1 MGKNSLPVN
10 TEPTVSLALA
20 GYPEPTIT
28 SFVDMLPE
36 PIRAGHSDGPLTPQ
50 GLSSKRSAMPEP
62 FLIVRGA
69 PTTSTDRTTTIGKR
83 TRTISHVDSKPV
95 GHSLGRYQPSPGLTF
110 LKLTARPYLT
120 VATVP
125 QLQLRATGAVR
136 FRQVESRRLFPEHM
150 DDVGVQ
156 IHHGPPHPARHCTAA
171 RAVLTAFWVRRR
183 MFSSGMIGSRSST
196 ASVRAM
202 RALRI

>member
-20 GYPEPTIT
+20 GCPEPTIT
-28 SFVDMLPE
+28 GFVDMLPE
-36 PIRAGHSDGPLTPQ
+36 PIRAGQSDGPLPPQ
-50 GLSSKRSAMPEP
+50 GLSSERSAMPEP
-62 FLIVRGA
+62 FLIVRGT
-69 PTTSTDRTTTIGKR
+69 PTTNTGRTTTIGKR

-95 GHSLGRYQPSPGLTF
+95 GHPLGRYQPSPGFTF
-110 LKLTARPYLT
+110 LKAYHLT
-120 VATVP
+120 VSAIP
-125 QLQLRATGAVR
+125 QLQFGVTGAIR
-136 FRQVESRRLFPEHM
+136 FRQVEGRRLFPEHM

-183 MFSSGMIGSRSST
+183 MSSSGMIGSRSST